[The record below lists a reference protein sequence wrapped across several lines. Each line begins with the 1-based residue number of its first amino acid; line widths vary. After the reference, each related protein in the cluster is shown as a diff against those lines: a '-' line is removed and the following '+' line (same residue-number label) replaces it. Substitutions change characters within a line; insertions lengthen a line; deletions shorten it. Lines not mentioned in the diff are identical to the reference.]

1 MLETHA
7 TVFEYQRI
15 SDKYRD
21 LNILK
26 SIGYDKDHVE
36 NFVIFI

>member
-1 MLETHA
+1 MLETYA

-15 SDKYRD
+15 ANKYRD

-26 SIGYDKDHVE
+26 SIGYD
-36 NFVIFI
+36 

>member
-1 MLETHA
+1 MFETHA

-15 SDKYRD
+15 ANKYRD